1 MKKSKS
7 IWLLSGAALAVGFA
21 SCTQDT
27 AMNTASQATIDSIV
41 NAKVDSIR
49 ISMMASN
56 DSLIEVLAYQKADS
70 IVAALNAKSSGS
82 KAPVVVPKPKP
93 KPTPEPVKPGTGGLK
108 PVREAEKSTGGLKGQ
123 ADQNKDGGGLRSKS
137 DQEKQEKSQQGGGG
151 LRSHSDQN
159 KGK

>member
-7 IWLLSGAALAVGFA
+7 IWLLSGAAIAFGLA
-21 SCTQDT
+21 SCTQE
-27 AMNTASQATIDSIV
+27 AGMNTASQTTIDSIV

-56 DSLIEVLAYQKADS
+56 DSLIEALAYQKADS
-70 IVAALNAKSSGS
+70 IVASLNAKPSGS
-82 KAPVVVPKPKP
+82 KAPVVVPPKP
-93 KPTPEPVKPGTGGLK
+93 KPTPEPVRPETGGVK
-108 PVREAEKSTGGLKGQ
+108 PVREAEQSAGGLKSQ
-123 ADQNKDGGGLRSKS
+123 SDQNKDGGGLRSKS
-137 DQEKQEKSQQGGGG
+137 DQAKQEKSQQGGGG

>member
-7 IWLLSGAALAVGFA
+7 IWLLSGAALAFGFA

-56 DSLIEVLAYQKADS
+56 DSLIEALAYQKADS

-93 KPTPEPVKPGTGGLK
+93 KPTPEPVRPGTGGIK
-108 PVREAEKSTGGLKGQ
+108 PVREAEKTVDPGSVTNRPG
-123 ADQNKDGGGLRSKS
+123 AKDNTPKAVNDRPGAKDTSPKS
-137 DQEKQEKSQQGGGG
+137 VNDRPGAKK
-151 LRSHSDQN
+151 N
-159 KGK
+159 N